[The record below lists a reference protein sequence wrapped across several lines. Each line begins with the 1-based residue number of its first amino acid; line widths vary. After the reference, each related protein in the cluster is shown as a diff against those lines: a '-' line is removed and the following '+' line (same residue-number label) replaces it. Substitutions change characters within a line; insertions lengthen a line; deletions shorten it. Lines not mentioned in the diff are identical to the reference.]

1 MTIANPTTQKNKVE
15 GVKLHSNYLRGDLQ
29 RELEQPGDAFA
40 DDDGLLLK
48 FHGIYQQDDRDVR
61 KARKALGLGAEHSFM
76 IRVAIPG
83 GVLTKG
89 QYLELDALSDRL
101 ANSTLRITTRQA
113 IQYHGVLKG
122 GLKPLLQ
129 TLEAH
134 RLTSL
139 SACGDV
145 VRNIVACPAPLVSRS
160 RTEIGHYALLLSD
173 ALKPRARAY
182 FEIWLDGEKA
192 ATVEEPLETTYA
204 EEPLYGA
211 TYLPRKFKIAFA
223 YPGDN
228 CVDAYT
234 QDIGIVP
241 VMNGDSLEAFTLIVG
256 GGLGQS
262 HTVKDTHPRLGDP
275 MTTVAPDKLLEVV
288 TAIVK
293 VQRDFG
299 RRDDRKYSRMKYLV
313 EAMGIEAFRGSVSE
327 YLGYALEAAQPLE
340 WLSGDDHLGWTE
352 QGDGKLFLGLF
363 IENGRIKD
371 QARVGLREVIARF
384 VPEVRLTPQ
393 QNILLCQIEPSDQ
406 AAINALLA
414 QHSIALPE
422 TISPVVKQSMACPAF
437 PTCGLA
443 ITEAERALPA
453 LIRQV
458 QTMLETHGLSDALSA
473 PVIRMTGC
481 PNGCARPYSAE
492 VGLVGR
498 GINSYAL
505 YLGGSHLGLRLA
517 RVYADNLQFDQ
528 IVPQLELILERFK
541 AERRGLER
549 FGDYCDRT
557 LFPISSVPISSAA

>member
-1 MTIANPTTQKNKVE
+1 MTSPSTHKNKVE
-15 GVKLHSNYLRGDLQ
+15 GVKLHSNYLRGNLERD
-29 RELEQPGDAFA
+29 LEQPGDGFA
-40 DDDGLLLK
+40 EDESLLLK
-48 FHGIYQQDDRDVR
+48 FHGIYQQSDRDVR
-61 KARKALGLGAEHSFM
+61 KARKALGLDAEHSFM

-83 GVLTKG
+83 GVLSRD

-101 ANSTLRITTRQA
+101 ANGGLRITTRQA

-129 TLEAH
+129 TLKTH

-145 VRNIVACPAPLVSRS
+145 VRNIVACPAPLVSRA

-192 ATVEEPLETTYA
+192 ATIEESIAAQT

-241 VMNGDSLEAFTLIVG
+241 VMNGDVLEAFTLIVG

-275 MTTVAPDKLLEVV
+275 MTTVAPDQLLAVV

-313 EAMGIEAFRGSVSE
+313 EAWGIDRFRDQVSQ
-327 YLGYALEAAQPLE
+327 YVGQTLEAAQPLE

-371 QARVGLREVIARF
+371 ESRAGLREVIARF

-406 AAINALLA
+406 AAIDALLA
-414 QHSIALPE
+414 QHDIALPE

-517 RVYADNLQFDQ
+517 RVYADNLPFDG
-528 IVPQLELILERFK
+528 IVPTLEAILERFK
-541 AERRGLER
+541 TERIGAER

-557 LFPISSVPISSAA
+557 LFPVPEFPTSSAA